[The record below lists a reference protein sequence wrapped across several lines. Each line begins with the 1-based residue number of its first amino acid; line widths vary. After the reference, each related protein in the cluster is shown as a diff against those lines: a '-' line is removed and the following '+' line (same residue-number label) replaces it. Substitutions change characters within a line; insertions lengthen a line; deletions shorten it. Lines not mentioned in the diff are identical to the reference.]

1 MSWIFMT
8 ILVLAWIPAI
18 LFGVNLMVYR
28 ALPLRRGVR
37 GEALPGVSVLI
48 PARNE
53 EATLGGA
60 LDSVLKQAGIPFEV
74 VVLDDHSTDRTAEL
88 VRVRQ
93 KRHSNLRLEVAP
105 ELPAGWCG
113 KQHACHVLAGLARHR
128 YWVYLDADVR
138 LEAGALARMVEF
150 LVSRGVALAS
160 GVPRQETETFL
171 ERLLIPLIHT
181 VLLGYLP
188 MPFMRWFRSA
198 AFAAGCGQLFVVDG
212 EAYRGCGGHDKLR
225 NSLHDGL
232 KLPRVFRLAG
242 YRTDLFDATSVAV
255 CRMYRSAGEV
265 WHGLGKNAVE
275 GLAHPARIVPMS
287 LLLFGG
293 QVLPFL
299 VLPLWSWLGDADRA
313 AAVAAVVG
321 VLLPRLVG
329 CGRFE
334 QACSGALLHPVGVLL
349 LLVIQWQALV
359 RHWFGK
365 PSEWKGRVYSSASES
380 GSANA

>member
-1 MSWIFMT
+1 MSWVILT
-8 ILVLAWIPAI
+8 ILVLAWIPAF

-28 ALPLRRGVR
+28 ALPVRREGR
-37 GEALPGVSVLI
+37 GGGLPGVSILI

-53 EATLGGA
+53 ESTLGGA
-60 LDSVLKQAGIPFEV
+60 LDSVLRQQGIDFEV

-93 KRHSNLRLEVAP
+93 KRHANVRLETAP

-113 KQHACHVLAGLARHR
+113 KQHACHVLSGLARYR

-138 LEAGALARMVEF
+138 LEVGALERMVRF
-150 LVSRGVALAS
+150 LVERGVALAS

-188 MPFMRWFRSA
+188 MPFMRWFKSA

-212 EAYRGCGGHDKLR
+212 EAYRKCGGHERLR
-225 NSLHDGL
+225 NSLHDGI

-265 WHGLGKNAVE
+265 WRGLGKNAVE

-299 VLPLWSWLGDADRA
+299 VLMWWPWLGDADRA
-313 AAVAAVVG
+313 GALAAVVG
-321 VLLPRLVG
+321 VLLPRVVG

-334 QACSGALLHPVGVLL
+334 QTCSGALLHPVGVVL

-365 PSEWKGRVYSSASES
+365 PSEWKGRVYSSACES
-380 GSANA
+380 GSAKA